1 MNTKE
6 SFTIVSASLYSLVVS
21 FSTLQHIFLFPLLIV
36 LYIEKEYFTEIIKK
50 LIILNI
56 FIGIL
61 VLFVYFQNRSGALE
75 LLIRANCILLFNL
88 TLFHKSKGYDVVRG
102 LDGLN
107 FSPKIVS
114 VFYFTLNLVSYLMK
128 EFKEMKNT
136 LKLRGFKN
144 KTSLYSYQ
152 TYGNIFAMI
161 FIKALKKAENIQYS
175 MDARGFKNK
184 IYFLHSNNVTNFD
197 KILLG
202 FIVIILIKVIYELF
216 S

>member
-6 SFTIVSASLYSLVVS
+6 SLTLLSATLYSFIAS
-21 FSTLQHIFLFPLLIV
+21 FSVLEYIFVFPLLMV
-36 LYIEKEYFTEIIKK
+36 LFSEKRYFIKILKK
-50 LIILNI
+50 LLLLNI

-61 VLFVYFQNRSGALE
+61 VLFVYFQNSSNALE
-75 LLIRANCILLFNL
+75 LLIRTNLILLFNL
-88 TLFHKSKGYDVVRG
+88 TLFHKSQGYDIVRG
-102 LDGLN
+102 LDDLG
-107 FSPKIVS
+107 FPSKIVS
-114 VFYFTLNLVSYLMK
+114 VFYFTLNLISYLMK

-144 KTSLYSYQ
+144 NTSLYSYQ
-152 TYGNIFAMI
+152 TYGNIFAMM
-161 FIKALKKAENIQYS
+161 FIKALKKSENIQFS

-184 IYFLHSNNVTNFD
+184 IYFLHSSNVSSFD

-202 FIVIILIKVIYELF
+202 FIIIILAKVIYELF